1 MYLSVGLGLALIKSS
16 KKNSHDADDIP
27 PLNTCDLNSA
37 TKFLSSVRKDI
48 KKIVLEHQV
57 HDDEIANLSALPE
70 EKLISTCSPNKA
82 PTATPVEESEKQH
95 TLNASTCGTSR
106 TAGIMLALMHAYDE
120 HSHKPEVLKA
130 IKHVA
135 SLL

>member
-1 MYLSVGLGLALIKSS
+1 M
-16 KKNSHDADDIP
+16 
-27 PLNTCDLNSA
+27 CDPNNA
-37 TKFLSSVRKDI
+37 CKFLSSVRKDI

-70 EKLISTCSPNKA
+70 EKLISTCSPDKA

-106 TAGIMLALMHAYDE
+106 TAGIMLALMH
-120 HSHKPEVLKA
+120 VLKR
-130 IKHVA
+130 ILFINLVILVRYNGTRKF
-135 SLL
+135 SLKDRVIGSCKVPTQ